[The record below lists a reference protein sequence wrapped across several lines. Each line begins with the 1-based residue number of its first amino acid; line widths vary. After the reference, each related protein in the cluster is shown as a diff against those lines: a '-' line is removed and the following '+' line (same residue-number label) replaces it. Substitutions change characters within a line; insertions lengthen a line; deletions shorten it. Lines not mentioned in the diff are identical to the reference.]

1 MAVRL
6 ETHVAGR
13 IEDYALIGDMQ
24 TAALVCRDGTAD
36 WLCLPRFD
44 SHAVFAGLL
53 GTEEHGF
60 WRLGPARA
68 EGTEPAFADRRRYRG
83 DSLVLES
90 EWDTPRGTVR
100 VTDFM
105 PPRDGAPQLIRIVEG
120 VSGRVPMRSELRM
133 RFSYGRVTPWVHK
146 VDNRTV
152 AVAGPDSV
160 WLDTEA
166 DTYGKNLTTY
176 SDFTVGPGERV
187 AFTISWQPSHHGPPA
202 LPEPEGSL
210 EATELFWRE
219 WVDQC
224 TYHGPYR
231 EAVVRSLITLKALTY
246 APTGG
251 IVAAPTTSLP
261 EEIGGVRNW
270 DYRYT
275 WLRDAAIT
283 LSSLLRTGYREE
295 ARAWR
300 EWLLRAV
307 AGDPENLQIMY
318 GIAGERE
325 LGEAELD
332 WLPGYENSG
341 PVRVGNGAANQL
353 QLDVYGE
360 VTEALHLAHMT
371 GLTRNDYAMGLQL
384 KLIEYLEKHWEEPDE
399 GIWEVRGPRR
409 HFVHSKVMAWVAV
422 DRTIKLVES
431 GEVEGPLER
440 WYQLR
445 DDIHRDV
452 CERGYDK
459 ERNTF
464 TQSYGSKELDAS
476 LLLIPQMGFL
486 PPDDK
491 RVIGTIE
498 AIQRELSTEDGFI
511 LRYPTEGEE
520 AGVDGLAGDEG
531 AFLAC
536 SFWMA
541 DDLAMIGRVDEARQL
556 FEKLLSLRN
565 DLGLLAEEWDS
576 NLQRQV
582 GNFPQA
588 FSHVPLIDTALR
600 LTASGAYV
608 G

>member
-1 MAVRL
+1 M
-6 ETHVAGR
+6 AGR

-60 WRLGPARA
+60 WRLGPAHA
-68 EGTEPAFADRRRYRG
+68 EGSEPPAADRRRYRG
-83 DSLVLES
+83 DSLILES

-105 PPRDGAPQLIRIVEG
+105 PPRDSAPQLIRIVEG
-120 VSGRVPMRSELRM
+120 ISGRVSMRSELRM
-133 RFSYGRVTPWVHK
+133 RFSYGRVIPWVHR
-146 VDNRTV
+146 VDGRTV

-160 WLDTEA
+160 WLDTPA
-166 DTYGKNLTTY
+166 DTFGENLTTY
-176 SDFTVGPGERV
+176 SDFTVAPGDRIE
-187 AFTISWQPSHHGPPA
+187 FTISWQPSHREPPA
-202 LPEPEGSL
+202 LPDPEGAL
-210 EATELFWRE
+210 EATEDFWRE
-219 WVDQC
+219 WVEQC

-261 EEIGGVRNW
+261 EDIGGSRNW

-360 VTEALHLAHMT
+360 ITEALHLAHMT

-384 KLIEYLEKHWEEPDE
+384 KLIEYLENHWDEPDE

-422 DRTIKLVES
+422 DRTIKLIES
-431 GEVEGPLER
+431 GDTDGPLER
-440 WYQLR
+440 WCELR

-452 CERGYDK
+452 CENGYDK

-498 AIQRELSTEDGFI
+498 AIQRELSTEDGFV
-511 LRYPTEGEE
+511 LRYPTTGET
-520 AGVDGLAGDEG
+520 AGVDGLEGDEG

-536 SFWMA
+536 SFWLA

-556 FEKLLSLRN
+556 FERLLSLRN

-576 NLQRQV
+576 RLQRQV